1 MSEFSLYH
9 WLVVLALIAV
19 LYFGRSIADV
29 LRDLGD
35 QLNNF
40 KRGGGSGPSHPL
52 PATGAVETSRGAEN
66 PKESKP
72 IGPTRRPNG

>member
-19 LYFGRSIADV
+19 LYFGRQIADV

-40 KRGGGSGPSHPL
+40 RGGGRGSGPSHPL
-52 PATGAVETSRGAEN
+52 PVTSPVETSRGSAN
-66 PKESKP
+66 PKE
-72 IGPTRRPNG
+72 

>member
-1 MSEFSLYH
+1 MSELSLFH

-19 LYFGRSIADV
+19 LYFGRHIADV

-40 KRGGGSGPSHPL
+40 RGGGHGSGPFHPL
-52 PATGAVETSRGAEN
+52 PVTSPVETSRGSAI
-66 PKESKP
+66 PKE
-72 IGPTRRPNG
+72 

>member
-9 WLVVLALIAV
+9 GLVVLALIVV
-19 LYFGRSIADV
+19 LYFGRSIAGV

-40 KRGGGSGPSHPL
+40 RGGGRGSGPSHPL
-52 PATGAVETSRGAEN
+52 PVTSPVETSRGSAS
-66 PKESKP
+66 PKD
-72 IGPTRRPNG
+72 